1 METDV
6 MYAVVRT
13 GGKQHRVAKGDRLKV
28 ERLDGDVGALI
39 DLADVLMIGAEN
51 AHKIGQPT
59 VAGAIVKAK
68 IVAQD
73 RGEKIRV
80 FKRRR
85 RKGFHKTIG
94 HRQSYT
100 EIEITG
106 IQG

>member
-1 METDV
+1 

-13 GGKQHRVAKGDRLKV
+13 GGKQHRVEKGERIRV
-28 ERLDGDVGALI
+28 EKLDGEVGAKIKLDDI
-39 DLADVLMIGAEN
+39 LMIGGDDSP
-51 AHKIGQPT
+51 KIGQPR
-59 VAGAIVKAK
+59 VDGAAVSATITL
-68 IVAQD
+68 QG

-80 FKRRR
+80 FKRAR

-94 HRQSYT
+94 HRQPFT